1 LYFSII
7 LCTFAKLLQNT
18 ASKRENMNIKESLG
32 KVFDRYVVINLSAM
46 LIVGIL
52 LCIGVA
58 FGLDVYTHHGENI
71 VVPNLKGVSYDKA
84 AQQLEALGLTIEVN
98 VSGYNK
104 SMPASAIL
112 LHTPGAGQKVKEGHI
127 IYVTVNSP
135 SSPAFALPDVI
146 DNSSVREAEAKLN
159 AIGFRLTQPQLV
171 DGEKDWVYGILSGG
185 RRLANGERISLDHP
199 LTLIVGK
206 GTIEDMEDIDMVD
219 ADEMQEGT
227 VDDFEEIKE
236 P

>member
-1 LYFSII
+1 
-7 LCTFAKLLQNT
+7 
-18 ASKRENMNIKESLG
+18 
-32 KVFDRYVVINLSAM
+32 
-46 LIVGIL
+46 
-52 LCIGVA
+52 
-58 FGLDVYTHHGENI
+58 
-71 VVPNLKGVSYDKA
+71 
-84 AQQLEALGLTIEVN
+84 
-98 VSGYNK
+98 
-104 SMPASAIL
+104 
-112 LHTPGAGQKVKEGHI
+112 VKEGRI

-135 SSPAFALPDVI
+135 SSPTFALPDVI